1 MGGFPREHTQP
12 GPAVTRPLRAAI
24 VGFGVSGRVFHAP
37 LLAANPD
44 YTVEAI
50 VTGNPERAAAARRR
64 FPAARIVPDYAS
76 LLQLVDDGA
85 LALDLVV
92 LGTPPAGHRAEAL
105 AAIQRGLHLV
115 VDKPFAAS
123 AADAE
128 AMIAAAHDAGT
139 RLTVFQNRRW
149 DADFLTLSR
158 LVESGRLGRVRTF
171 ESRFE
176 WWRPEGFG
184 TWRDSTPAAE
194 AGGLLF
200 DLGSHLIDQALQ
212 LFGPVEEADAE
223 LRRHSGPVGAG
234 ADEDSFVTLRH
245 ASGVVSR
252 LWMNGLAPAVG
263 PRFHVLGSEA
273 GFTSWGLD
281 GQEPALDRGADP
293 ASADYGVVP
302 PKNWGRLASGGS
314 QEPVASERG
323 CYPAFYRLL
332 AAALRGEGPLPVD
345 PEESLAVL
353 RLIEHLH
360 EQTSIRSTA
369 ETLQTART

>member
-1 MGGFPREHTQP
+1 MAR
-12 GPAVTRPLRAAI
+12 AAIRAAI

-44 YTVEAI
+44 YAVEAV
-50 VTGNPERAAAARRR
+50 VTGHPERAAAARRR
-64 FPAARIVPDYAS
+64 FPAARVVPDYAS
-76 LLQLVDDGA
+76 LLRLVDDGE

-128 AMIAAAHDAGT
+128 AIIAAAHDAGT

-149 DADFLTLSR
+149 DADFLTLAR

-184 TWRDSTPAAE
+184 NWRDSTPVAE

-200 DLGSHLIDQALQ
+200 DLGSHLIDQAVR
-212 LFGPVEEADAE
+212 LFGPVEESNAE
-223 LRRHSGPVGAG
+223 LRRHSGPVGTG
-234 ADEDSFVTLRH
+234 ADEDSFVILRH

-281 GQEPALDRGADP
+281 GQEPALDAGADP
-293 ASADYGVVP
+293 AEADYGVVP
-302 PKNWGRLASGGS
+302 PTMWGRFASGGS
-314 QEPVASERG
+314 QEPVPSERG
-323 CYPAFYRLL
+323 DYPAFYRLL
-332 AAALRGEGPLPVD
+332 AAALRDEGPLPVD
-345 PEESLAVL
+345 PEESLEVL
-353 RLIEHLH
+353 RLIEQLH
-360 EQTSIRSTA
+360 ETTPIRSTA